1 MTPFTGV
8 ELCMFKRDARE
19 NKTLCLW
26 NKSQLAEILA
36 SFCVQ
41 FFWHLQLFW
50 SHTDA
55 WTRMLW
61 FWISCRVAGPTHT
74 PDSGWDMQEVLGL
87 WSIHW
92 LVILFIFQCRNFFFL
107 FIKIIP
113 YSALKEVGITPHP
126 VNVGCAYWRP
136 SKEDGMERSRGRNL
150 INMTSAVRS
159 GSGSRVTWIES
170 NL

>member
-8 ELCMFKRDARE
+8 EPCMFKREARE

-50 SHTDA
+50 SHSDA
-55 WTRMLW
+55 WTQMLW
-61 FWISCRVAGPTHT
+61 FWISCRVTGPTHT
-74 PDSGWDMQEVLGL
+74 PSSGWDMQEVLGL
-87 WSIHW
+87 WSTGLWSSSSSNVGIF
-92 LVILFIFQCRNFFFL
+92 FI

-113 YSALKEVGITPHP
+113 YSAHKEVGIIPHP
-126 VNVGCAYWRP
+126 VNVGCAYWCP

-150 INMTSAVRS
+150 INMTSAMRS
-159 GSGSRVTWIES
+159 GSGSRVTWIKS